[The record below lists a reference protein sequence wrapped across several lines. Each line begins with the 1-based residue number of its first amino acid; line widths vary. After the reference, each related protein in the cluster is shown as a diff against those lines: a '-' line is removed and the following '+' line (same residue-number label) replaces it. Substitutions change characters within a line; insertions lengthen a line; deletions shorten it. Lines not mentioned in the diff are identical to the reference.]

1 MKTHWRL
8 ICSAIGETGAWNMAL
23 DEAILMSVS
32 EKKEAPTLRLY
43 TWEPGT
49 LSLGF
54 AQPVQDVDLVNLKL
68 AGWGLVRRPTGG
80 SAILHIDELTYSVNA
95 PVDDP
100 LLAGTLLESYRKISQ
115 ALLAAL
121 MKLGVA
127 AAGESKYENV
137 TNTSRA
143 NPVCFETPSNYEITA
158 AGKKLI
164 GSAQARKYGGILQ
177 HGALPISGDITRI
190 TRVLNL
196 LTYQGGRKSAAE
208 NLIERATNLEAL
220 LGFAPSWQ
228 EVAEAMIAGFSETFD
243 ITFVEEQPSARE
255 IDLTKKFYREKYS
268 SYVWNYRL

>member
-1 MKTHWRL
+1 MKTQWRL
-8 ICSAIGETGAWNMAL
+8 IRTSVGENGAWNMAL

-32 EKKEAPTLRLY
+32 ENKDAPTLRLY
-43 TWEPGT
+43 TWQPGT
-49 LSLGF
+49 VSLGF
-54 AQPVQDVDLVNLKL
+54 AQPVQDVDLENLKHE
-68 AGWGLVRRPTGG
+68 GWGLVRRPTGG
-80 SAILHIDELTYSVNA
+80 KAILHIDELTYSVNA
-95 PVDDP
+95 PADDP
-100 LLAGTLLESYRKISQ
+100 LLAGSLLESYRKISQ

-121 MKLGVA
+121 AKLGIE
-127 AAGESKYENV
+127 AAGDNTHENNKNV
-137 TNTSRA
+137 SPTY
-143 NPVCFETPSNYEITA
+143 PVCFETPSNYEITA

-196 LTYQGGRKSAAE
+196 LAYQGRKRAAE

-243 ITFVEEQPSARE
+243 ITFVEEQPSATE
-255 IDLTKKFYREKYS
+255 IDLTRDLIREKYA
-268 SYVWNYRL
+268 SYTWNFRL